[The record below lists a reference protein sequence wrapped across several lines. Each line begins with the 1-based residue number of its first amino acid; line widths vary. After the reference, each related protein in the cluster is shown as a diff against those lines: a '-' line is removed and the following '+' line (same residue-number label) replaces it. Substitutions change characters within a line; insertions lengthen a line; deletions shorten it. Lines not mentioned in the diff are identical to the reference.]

1 MTGFGA
7 EKRQE
12 KGFDCL
18 VTALSNWGLMF
29 VINKTHMPG
38 GGLAEGR
45 RQRDAT
51 EIAKIAGIA
60 KIVDLKP
67 RYQLRKK
74 LVNG

>member
-1 MTGFGA
+1 
-7 EKRQE
+7 
-12 KGFDCL
+12 
-18 VTALSNWGLMF
+18 MF
-29 VINKTHMPG
+29 VINKTAMPG

-67 RYQLRKK
+67 RHQLRKK